1 MVVAHLDYE
10 RVANQL
16 WGGIIQVVSTEGGL
30 EAVVLANAN
39 RVKGKKEIIEQRLKE
54 LTSKITNLE
63 LEQDRVIS
71 WARKGSIT
79 EKQLERQVKAI
90 SAESEQY
97 SAEQNRLLSDLR
109 LIGNGDEVYQQAQ
122 EMIPVMKTRVNDALS
137 EQAKRDVIDS
147 LVRRALL
154 DGSGT
159 LTIEFKVPRPE
170 MSFGSLSS
178 CQGEGD

>member
-1 MVVAHLDYE
+1 M
-10 RVANQL
+10 ANQL
-16 WGGIIQVVSTEGGL
+16 WGGILQVVSTEGGL
-30 EAVVLANAN
+30 EAAVLANAN

-54 LTSKITNLE
+54 LISKITNLV

-79 EKQLERQVKAI
+79 EKQLEKQIKDI

-97 SAEQNRLLSDLR
+97 SAEQNRLLADLR

-122 EMIPVMKTRVNDALS
+122 EMIPVMKSRVNDALT
-137 EQAKRDVIDS
+137 EKAKRDVIDS
-147 LVRRALL
+147 LVRRVLL
-154 DGSGT
+154 DGSGN

-170 MSFGSLSS
+170 MCFGFLSS
-178 CQGEGD
+178 W